1 MALRPT
7 RPQTR
12 AEQLAAQQALQGDA
26 FLREVD
32 DALREDQMMS
42 AVRRYGKPVGA
53 GLVLGLAALG
63 GYLWWGHYQDQQS
76 ATRGEQLTIALD
88 QIEASRPD
96 LANKTLDALAAGSDH
111 GSAVV
116 ARLVEAGLLAKQ
128 GKAQDAATRYA
139 AVAADSSAPQTY
151 RDFATLRQVSLTYDQ
166 MKPED
171 VVARLKPLAAPG
183 APWFGAAGE
192 LLGMA
197 YLKQGKKELATPLFG
212 AIAKDKDQPESLRA
226 RVRQVASQLGF
237 DAVDDV
243 SRPIDAAAPQP
254 GAGPAPVPVQMP
266 AQAAAAPAPV
276 PAKAAR
282 TKQAAPEIPLMLGKP
297 GAATPASAAKPAPA
311 SSAPPA
317 PAATQP

>member
-32 DALREDQMMS
+32 DALREDQMMT

-53 GLVLGLAALG
+53 GLVLGLLALG
-63 GYLWWGHYQDQQS
+63 GYLWWGHYQDQQA
-76 ATRGEQLTIALD
+76 ATRAEQLTIAMD
-88 QIEASRPD
+88 QIEASRTD
-96 LANKTLDALAAGSDH
+96 LANKTLDGLAASGDN

-116 ARLVEAGLLAKQ
+116 ARLVEAGLLAQQ
-128 GKAQDAATRYA
+128 GKAQDASTRYA
-139 AVAADSSAPQTY
+139 AVAADSNAPQTY
-151 RDFATLRQVSLTYDQ
+151 RDFATLRQVALNYDQ
-166 MKPED
+166 MKPDD
-171 VVARLKPLAAPG
+171 VIAKLKPLAAPG

-192 LLGMA
+192 LLGMT

-226 RVRQVASQLGF
+226 RVRQIASQLGF
-237 DAVDDV
+237 DAVDDIA
-243 SRPIDAAAPQP
+243 RPIEGAAPQQ
-254 GAGPAPVPVQMP
+254 GAAPVPVAAP
-266 AQAAAAPAPV
+266 VQAAPVAAPA

-282 TKQAAPEIPLMLGKP
+282 AKQATPEIPLMLGKP
-297 GAATPASAAKPAPA
+297 DAATPASVVKPT
-311 SSAPPA
+311 

>member
-1 MALRPT
+1 LALRPT
-7 RPQTR
+7 PPQTR
-12 AEQLAAQQALQGDA
+12 AQQLAAQQAQQGDA

-63 GYLWWGHYQDQQS
+63 GYLWWGHHQEQQA
-76 ATRGEQLTIALD
+76 ATRAEQLTIALD
-88 QIEASRPD
+88 QIEASRTD
-96 LANKTLDALAAGSDH
+96 LANKTLDGLAAGGDS

-116 ARLVEAGLLAKQ
+116 ARLVEAGLLVTQ

-139 AVAADSSAPQTY
+139 AVAADANAPQTY
-151 RDFATLRQVSLTYDQ
+151 RDFATLRQVSLNYDQ
-166 MKPED
+166 MKPEE
-171 VVARLKPLAAPG
+171 VVAKLKPLAAPG

-192 LLGMA
+192 LLGLA
-197 YLKQGKKELATPLFG
+197 YLKQGKKELASPLFG

-243 SRPIDAAAPQP
+243 ARPIEMNAPQP
-254 GAGPAPVPVQMP
+254 GAAP
-266 AQAAAAPAPV
+266 AAAAPVEAAPASA
-276 PAKAAR
+276 PAPAPARAAASAKAA
-282 TKQAAPEIPLMLGKP
+282 KAATPEIPLMVGKP
-297 GAATPASAAKPAPA
+297 GAATPAAAPA
-311 SSAPPA
+311 S
-317 PAATQP
+317 TQP

>member
-12 AEQLAAQQALQGDA
+12 AEQLAEQQALQGDA

-32 DALREDQMMS
+32 DALREDQMVT
-42 AVRRYGKPVGA
+42 ALRRYGKAVGA
-53 GLVLGLAALG
+53 GLVLGLVALG

-76 ATRGEQLTIALD
+76 ATRAEQLTIALD

-96 LANKTLDALAAGSDH
+96 LANKSLDALAAGGDH

-116 ARLVEAGLLAKQ
+116 ARLVEAGLLMKQ

-139 AVAADSSAPQTY
+139 AVAADDGAPQTY
-151 RDFATLRQVSLTYDQ
+151 RDFATLRQVSINYDQ
-166 MKPED
+166 MKPDEII
-171 VVARLKPLAAPG
+171 AKLKPLAAPG

-226 RVRQVASQLGF
+226 RVRQIASQLGF

-243 SRPIDAAAPQP
+243 ARPIEGVAPQP
-254 GAGPAPVPVQMP
+254 GAAQAPMPAAPVE
-266 AQAAAAPAPV
+266 AAPAPATAA
-276 PAKAAR
+276 PAKAVR
-282 TKQAAPEIPLMLGKP
+282 PKQATPEIPLMVGKP
-297 GAATPASAAKPAPA
+297 GAAI
-311 SSAPPA
+311 
-317 PAATQP
+317 PAAPGPAAPTTQP

>member
-7 RPQTR
+7 PPQTR
-12 AEQLAAQQALQGDA
+12 AQQLAAQQAQQGDA

-63 GYLWWGHYQDQQS
+63 GYLWWGHHQEQQS
-76 ATRGEQLTIALD
+76 ATRAEQLTIALD
-88 QIEASRPD
+88 QIEASRTD
-96 LANKTLDALAAGSDH
+96 LANKTLDGLAAGGDS

-116 ARLVEAGLLAKQ
+116 ARLVEAGLLAGQ

-139 AVAADSSAPQTY
+139 AVAADANAPQTY
-151 RDFATLRQVSLTYDQ
+151 RDFATLRQVSLNYDQ
-166 MKPED
+166 MKPEE
-171 VVARLKPLAAPG
+171 VVTKLKPLAAPG

-192 LLGMA
+192 LLGLA
-197 YLKQGKKELATPLFG
+197 YLKQGKKELAAPLFG

-243 SRPIDAAAPQP
+243 ARPIEMNAPQP
-254 GAGPAPVPVQMP
+254 GAAPMAAP
-266 AQAAAAPAPV
+266 AAAPAAAAGPA
-276 PAKAAR
+276 PASAQASRSPKAAKAA
-282 TKQAAPEIPLMLGKP
+282 TPEIPLMVGKP
-297 GAATPASAAKPAPA
+297 GAATPAAPA
-311 SSAPPA
+311 T
-317 PAATQP
+317 TQP